1 MKVLVMQLNSISIID
16 IMTYGGAAVGMLMA
30 LSKYNSGAIS
40 FGGAMTIILLSA
52 EFFLPLRRL
61 LSFFHVALNGMTAS
75 NNIFKFLD
83 LKEKENKSLCL
94 ANEDPIDLT
103 LNNVSFCFKEDKTI
117 LKNLNLS
124 IKNNDF
130 IAFVGE
136 SGCGK
141 TTLARILSGVL
152 NNIRE
157 I

>member
-103 LNNVSFCFKEDKTI
+103 LNNVSFCFKEDKII